1 MASLADQLRAM
12 PGNWY
17 QGGIDRAAE
26 LAQLLAAKGITSLDG
41 LNLKQVANPLMNS
54 YTGGDGDGAYS
65 DPAQM
70 TQLFQGDQP
79 LGFLGNVGGS
89 GPTGSNANPGMME
102 NQPDGSYG
110 VGWSPAGHGSVTY
123 RAVQGPD
130 GKMQIQPVW
139 ASSSA
144 ADQVRNVGKVGL
156 AALGASMIPT
166 AAGSLAGSAAGTAAT
181 EGGLLSMPSTFGGT
195 IAANGAPLAAS
206 GFAPLTAA
214 EIGGGL
220 SSLAGP
226 GSLAAL
232 GGSAALGGAAG
243 GGSGLAGA
251 LGSADK
257 AAMFGDAGY
266 GAGMTG
272 KQTGIFDGVLNATGS
287 TTAANAATNLLGNL
301 PLGNLATAA
310 LGALSS
316 KDQTQAKKLDPWG
329 PAQDFIKS
337 QIGQGQQ
344 LANQYQ
350 QQPFSA
356 AQQTG
361 YNNLGG
367 LLNAINGGAQGLLS
381 GFSANA
387 SGANNYDRNNPK
399 KLLTGSNFNLGSFN
413 PGLLQFFPKGG

>member
-1 MASLADQLRAM
+1 MAVNYAWTQADPGTAAGRVPMQNSLKTLLQKAGLWDQFGATADTQERYR
-12 PGNWY
+12 GNDVPANWDVLKGY
-17 QGGIDRAAE
+17 Q
-26 LAQLLAAKGITSLDG
+26 
-41 LNLKQVANPLMNS
+41 
-54 YTGGDGDGAYS
+54 
-65 DPAQM
+65 
-70 TQLFQGDQP
+70 F
-79 LGFLGNVGGS
+79 
-89 GPTGSNANPGMME
+89 
-102 NQPDGSYG
+102 GSYG
-110 VGWSPAGHGSVTY
+110 QPGQMQYEALKDPTGATVAENQYRDSPVS
-123 RAVQGPD
+123 PLE
-130 GKMQIQPVW
+130 K
-139 ASSSA
+139 
-144 ADQVRNVGKVGL
+144 
-156 AALGASMIPT
+156 AALLAGFTALT
-166 AAGSLAGSAAGTAAT
+166 AGAAGFGPLAGGATTGAGAAGAAGLG
-181 EGGLLSMPSTFGGT
+181 EGGLLSLPSSIGT

-226 GSLAAL
+226 GALAAV

-243 GGSGLAGA
+243 GAGGASNLGGA

-257 AAMFGDAGY
+257 AAMFSGAGY
-266 GAGMTG
+266 GPGMTG
-272 KQTGIFDGVLNATGS
+272 GQTGLFDSVLGATGS
-287 TTAANAATNLLGNL
+287 PTAANAATSALGNL
-301 PLGNLATAA
+301 TGGGLPWGQIAGAA

-316 KDQTQAKKLDPWG
+316 KDQTQATNRDPWA
-329 PAQDFIKS
+329 PAQDFIKQ

-387 SGANNYDRNNPK
+387 SGANNYDRNNPR
-399 KLLTGSNFNLGSFN
+399 KLLTGSNFNLGGFN